1 MATGKVNLFVDWG
14 GEFHNP
20 PWQANDG
27 LEIEDGV
34 TTAFELLSNPA
45 AMPALSVQSEG
56 SGDGVYVTAIDNVVQ
71 DSGGNQYWWVYA
83 VNNAEPTVGAN
94 AYKLKDG
101 DSVAWDYKHITSG
114 FKQATHPGL
123 G

>member
-34 TTAFELLSNPA
+34 TTAFELFSNSA
-45 AMPALSVQSEG
+45 VTPALAVQSQG
-56 SGDGVYVTAIDNVVQ
+56 VGDGVYVTAIDGVVQ

-83 VNNAEPTVGAN
+83 VNNAEPPIGAN

-101 DSVAWDYKHITSG
+101 DSVAWDYKHFASG
-114 FKQATHPGL
+114 FKQAPHPGL
-123 G
+123 S